1 MRVPAHVLVALLGS
15 VFGVLVLVCFLVFP
29 LPPLPIQGIW
39 GISSIVFSVEL
50 TVQCDGCLI
59 QGLGWQ
65 AGLVA
70 GLWVGQTYGVFHR
83 PGFGLLVSGSRSLS
97 TQTPLATQLLTT
109 STSYMR
115 MKNFDPSHT
124 CLPCFMGM
132 MEHFFGFNSKL
143 MSLIA
148 A

>member
-1 MRVPAHVLVALLGS
+1 MRVPAHVLVALLAS
-15 VFGVLVLVCFLVFP
+15 AFGVLALVCFLVFP

-39 GISSIVFSVEL
+39 GLSSILFSIEL
-50 TVQCDGCLI
+50 TVQCDVCLI

-70 GLWVGQTYGVFHR
+70 GLLVGQAYGVFHR
-83 PGFGLLVSGSRSLS
+83 PGFGLLVSVPRSLS
-97 TQTPLATQLLTT
+97 TQPPFATQLLTT

-124 CLPCFMGM
+124 CLPCFTEM

>member
-1 MRVPAHVLVALLGS
+1 MLDSGSGVAG
-15 VFGVLVLVCFLVFP
+15 GAR
-29 LPPLPIQGIW
+29 
-39 GISSIVFSVEL
+39 
-50 TVQCDGCLI
+50 
-59 QGLGWQ
+59 GWI
-65 AGLVA
+65 AGRA
-70 GLWVGQTYGVFHR
+70 GLWGVTVPPSWVWVVGLR
-83 PGFGLLVSGSRSLS
+83 PQILEHPNSISGTAVNNIYKLHE
-97 TQTPLATQLLTT
+97 
-109 STSYMR
+109 R